1 VFVNWVKLLHP
12 KAIVNIKE
20 NIEAIGPRKKTKKQN
35 VPFGK
40 PSVAFSKLE
49 QTE

>member
-1 VFVNWVKLLHP
+1 MPNY
-12 KAIVNIKE
+12 AIVNIKE
-20 NIEAIGPRKKTKKQN
+20 DIEAIGPRKKKTNKKN